1 MDGGCAPCT
10 WRRTTDACAWCV
22 HAAERRDAHGRPQI
36 ACDRRVMK
44 SSRSVSAVAA
54 PHCDRG
60 SRLAHDHEIGV
71 AVEAAATGGATIG
84 RISGDID
91 VLAAPS
97 FALALADLAQD
108 DAALVID
115 MTGVDFV
122 GTSALSVL
130 STFAESARQR
140 HMTWALAGNRAV
152 LRPIQATG
160 LDTKIPACDS
170 VRKALDWIDARGHA

>member
-1 MDGGCAPCT
+1 
-10 WRRTTDACAWCV
+10 
-22 HAAERRDAHGRPQI
+22 
-36 ACDRRVMK
+36 MK
-44 SSRSVSAVAA
+44 SSRSISAVAA
-54 PHCDRG
+54 PHCDQAPG
-60 SRLAHDHEIGV
+60 LTLDHEIGV
-71 AVEAAATGGATIG
+71 AVEATAPGDATIS
-84 RISGDID
+84 RISGDLD

-108 DAALVID
+108 GAALVID

-160 LDTKIPACDS
+160 LHTMIPTCDS
-170 VRKALDWIDARGHA
+170 VREALELVDARGQG